1 MTTSTLSSDAL
12 LLRLADLIRKVSPV
26 GTKVTITT
34 STRLR
39 EDLALD
45 SVASLELLSLID
57 DELALCLELED
68 VIGIDTVGGIV
79 ALAETRLANPTPDPL
94 TAGAHTPT

>member
-1 MTTSTLSSDAL
+1 MTTQPLSGDQL
-12 LLRLADLIRKVSPV
+12 LARLSDLIRKVSPV

-34 STRLR
+34 RTRLR

-68 VIGIDTVGGIV
+68 VIGID
-79 ALAETRLANPTPDPL
+79 
-94 TAGAHTPT
+94 

>member
-1 MTTSTLSSDAL
+1 MTTQPLSRDTLLA
-12 LLRLADLIRKVSPV
+12 RLAELIRKVSPV

-34 STRLR
+34 DTRLR

-79 ALAETRLANPTPDPL
+79 ALAENRLANPSEPL
-94 TAGAHTPT
+94 PFSTSTT

>member
-1 MTTSTLSSDAL
+1 MTTQPLSRDTLL
-12 LLRLADLIRKVSPV
+12 TRLSDLIRKVSPV

-57 DELALCLELED
+57 DELALGLELED
-68 VIGIDTVGGIV
+68 VIGLDTVGGIV
-79 ALAETRLANPTPDPL
+79 ALAESRLANP
-94 TAGAHTPT
+94 AEHAFPT